1 MNFTNS
7 ITKHITKLVGTL
19 KSEDELQE
27 ILKRKFTKREYKTFI
42 AFEEGKNIDEIKTL
56 LKEDDE
62 KEFYWLEFAKKGST
76 KKDALIFLKDYLK
89 INNLVTFGD
98 NLNDV
103 SMFSIADESYAVGNA
118 HSDLK
123 KLATEVI
130 GTNIENAVAN
140 KIKNDFEL

>member
-1 MNFTNS
+1 M
-7 ITKHITKLVGTL
+7 
-19 KSEDELQE
+19 
-27 ILKRKFTKREYKTFI
+27 
-42 AFEEGKNIDEIKTL
+42 
-56 LKEDDE
+56 
-62 KEFYWLEFAKKGST
+62 
-76 KKDALIFLKDYLK
+76 K